1 MHVRNTT
8 AASLVQIMIRLN
20 TNQDAEANHSES
32 NGYPMNVNNSKMDNK
47 SKELINGQMK
57 DDFDVEDDVNLDDI
71 ESRDVWSGKLDF
83 ILSCVG
89 FAVGLGNIWRFPYL
103 CYKNGG
109 GAFFIPYL
117 LFLVCGGIPILML
130 EVGLGQ
136 YTSLGGLAAWNIC
149 PLFQGIGV
157 ATLVVVVLLNLYYII
172 ILSWAAY
179 YLVQSFSTVLPWSTC
194 DNDWN
199 TDRCSLDSSRLILN
213 NQTAGVISTNVSSN
227 ISFNI
232 SSNLTSAFNISSD
245 LTNASTVDPTVEF
258 WERKVLQISGGIDQP
273 GGVIWE
279 LAICLL
285 VVWIVVYFCVWRGIR
300 WTGKVVYFTA
310 TFPYLV
316 LLALL
321 IRGLTLDGAVNGIV
335 YYLKPDLTR
344 LMDPQVWIDGGTQI
358 FFSYAIALG
367 AMIGLGSYNKFNNNF
382 YRDCTI
388 IACINSGTSV
398 LGGFVVFSVLGFMAK
413 LQNVDID
420 QVADK
425 GPGLAFITY
434 PKAVSE
440 MPLPQ
445 LWAVLFF
452 VMIFTV
458 GLDSQFVGVESFVTH
473 FVDIFPRYLY
483 KRSGRMIFTGV
494 YCAVSYIIGL
504 TMVTKG
510 GMYVFQLFDYYAASG
525 MVLLWLCFWE
535 AIVIGWIFG
544 ADRFYDAIEMMIGYR
559 PNVWL
564 KICWKYLTPLIT
576 LGIFV
581 FHIVQFSPLK
591 YNLSYE
597 YPGWAQGIGII
608 LALLSM
614 VCVPVVV
621 VKAFLTS
628 EGSQKEV
635 IISFNTKKQI
645 LMHSVCNAHSDWLS
659 D

>member
-1 MHVRNTT
+1 MYDKSTT
-8 AASLVQIMIRLN
+8 EVQPI
-20 TNQDAEANHSES
+20 
-32 NGYPMNVNNSKMDNK
+32 NVQRKN
-47 SKELINGQMK
+47 
-57 DDFDVEDDVNLDDI
+57 DFDIEDDVNLDGI

-136 YTSLGGLAAWNIC
+136 YTRLGGLAAWNIC

-157 ATLVVVVLLNLYYII
+157 ATLVVDVLVNLYYII

-179 YLVQSFSTVLPWSTC
+179 YLVHSFSTVLPWSTC
-194 DNDWN
+194 NNDWN
-199 TDRCSLDSSRLILN
+199 TDR
-213 NQTAGVISTNVSSN
+213 
-227 ISFNI
+227 
-232 SSNLTSAFNISSD
+232 
-245 LTNASTVDPTVEF
+245 
-258 WERKVLQISGGIDQP
+258 RKVLQISGGIDQP

-344 LMDPQVWIDGGTQI
+344 LKDPQVWIDGGTQI

-483 KRSGRMIFTGV
+483 KRSGRMIFTGI

-581 FHIVQFSPLK
+581 FHIVEFSPLK

-597 YPGWAQGIGII
+597 YPGWAQGLGII

-614 VCVPVVV
+614 VCVPVIV
-621 VKAFLTS
+621 VKVFLTS
-628 EGSQKEV
+628 EGSPNERLRAAICPRLQKHQVHDRWRSQTDPTTTATTQKKFPRHDYKALVTAEH
-635 IISFNTKKQI
+635 ILRIQQTMNTRKHTLNKQHGKMQEHITTSTPKQTHKKKATAKHIRKEGISNSTLLQDQQLKP
-645 LMHSVCNAHSDWLS
+645 
-659 D
+659 